1 MDNRKINVP
10 IANAGKA
17 RKIRVRRMLNAPT
30 IPVMVGGMGGF
41 EKKPDPTSTDTEV
54 LREIVKVRCK
64 YLWCVES

>member
-1 MDNRKINVP
+1 
-10 IANAGKA
+10 
-17 RKIRVRRMLNAPT
+17 MLNAPT